1 MTYDEQEKD
10 LDATII
16 IMGLG
21 YAGTLL
27 LLIAW
32 VATL

>member
-1 MTYDEQEKD
+1 MTYDEQIKD

-21 YAGTLL
+21 YASTLL
-27 LLIAW
+27 LLISW
-32 VATL
+32 VAKL